1 MKQLS
6 RRSFVSHAA
15 AGVALMAAP
24 AAPAAAERVYHTT
37 DWKMA
42 AFQQLLDQPA
52 QAKQLFDMPSIEEGS
67 GFDHMVNS
75 LEGLQFGFGI
85 PVDQIKI
92 VAAIRAKAT
101 VLNFNDYIWDKY
113 NVGEMAKVNDP
124 ETGKPAT
131 RNIFYASKA
140 GNPPHYSS
148 QDPNDE
154 GSSFRDSSIQGLQ
167 ARGVQLLACHMAIN
181 SLAGGM
187 MKKAKAEQSREDT
200 VKEIQAHLL
209 PGVIV
214 VPSMVSAIAMLQT
227 RGRFSYLRM

>member
-24 AAPAAAERVYHTT
+24 AAPVAAERVYHTS

-101 VLNFNDYIWDKY
+101 VLNFNDFLWEKY
-113 NVGEMAKVNDP
+113 KIGETAKVDDP
-124 ETGKPAT
+124 KTGKPAI
-131 RNIFYASKA
+131 RNIFYPSEA
-140 GNPPHYSS
+140 GNPPHYTS

-154 GSSFRDSSIQGLQ
+154 GSPFRDSSIQGLQ
-167 ARGVQLLACHMAIN
+167 AHGVQLLACHMAIN

-187 MKKAKAEQSREDT
+187 MKKSKSDQSREET
-200 VKEIQAHLL
+200 VKEIQEHLL

>member
-24 AAPAAAERVYHTT
+24 AGAERVYNTT

-101 VLNFNDYIWDKY
+101 VLNFNDYIWEKY

-131 RNIFYASKA
+131 RNIFYLSKM

-154 GSSFRDSSIQGLQ
+154 GSLFRDSSIQGLQ

-187 MKKAKAEQSREDT
+187 TKRAKADQSREDT
-200 VKEIQAHLL
+200 VKDIQAHLL